1 MHLDQPFPL
10 EAVPSRVK
18 HPLLREFKGRC
29 PSVREVD
36 QIPDKHWLATPGIGP
51 ASLEAIRS
59 ITHAGRVQSVSHA
72 ASPRLSDGALLRHLE
87 ELQEELRWL
96 EAELKARM
104 SMGPRN
110 ASSRQRRNRTMQDD
124 TDHLGQRVG
133 EAKASDQRSDRDH
146 AAYELAAP
154 NGSGGGF

>member
-18 HPLLREFKGRC
+18 HPLLLEFKGRC
-29 PSVREVD
+29 PSLREVD

-72 ASPRLSDGALLRHLE
+72 ASPSLSDAALLRRLE
-87 ELQEELRWL
+87 GLQEELRWL

-104 SMGPRN
+104 PIGPKN
-110 ASSRQRRNRTMQDD
+110 TSSRHRRGRATRDD
-124 TDHLGQRVG
+124 TDHLGHRVSG
-133 EAKASDQRSDRDH
+133 AETSHQQSGQDH
-146 AAYELAAP
+146 AA
-154 NGSGGGF
+154 

>member
-1 MHLDQPFPL
+1 MYLDEPFPL

-29 PSVREVD
+29 PSVREVG

-59 ITHAGRVQSVSHA
+59 ITHAGRVRSVSRA
-72 ASPRLSDGALLRHLE
+72 VPPSLSDAVLLRRLE
-87 ELQEELRWL
+87 GLQEELRWL

-104 SMGPRN
+104 SISPRGT
-110 ASSRQRRNRTMQDD
+110 SSRQRRNHATRDD
-124 TDHLGQRVG
+124 IDHLGHLVNG
-133 EAKASDQRSDRDH
+133 AEASHQRSGRDH
-146 AAYELAAP
+146 AA
-154 NGSGGGF
+154 